1 MAMETWQ
8 KAVFQPL
15 YKQVTHACLELIK
28 SERNNEIINTR
39 LISGVI
45 QSYGK
50 IKLICSSIVFFI
62 IISIIFALVAL
73 GFAEDTTN
81 NTNHKA
87 TPTLTIYKDFFEI
100 QFLQDTEQF
109 YRLEAAT
116 FLVHNSVTEYLKK
129 VGQRLDEEVHRVQS
143 YLHSSTLSA
152 LIKKVE
158 EVLIR
163 DQLDVIYMESKAL
176 LRDERHQGKHFYLQ
190 FTQYLMIGFFL
201 FRFSIVV

>member
-8 KAVFQPL
+8 KVVFQPL
-15 YKQVTHACLELIK
+15 YKQVTHACLDLIK

-50 IKLICSSIVFFI
+50 IKLIILSFSSNFI
-62 IISIIFALVAL
+62 FLVAL
-73 GFAEDTTN
+73 GFTEDTTN
-81 NTNHKA
+81 NNQMTA
-87 TPTLTIYKDFFEI
+87 PTLTIYKDFFEV

-129 VGQRLDEEVHRVQS
+129 VAQRLDEEVHRVQS
-143 YLHSSTLSA
+143 YLHPSTLSA

-163 DQLDVIYMESKAL
+163 DQLDVIYTESKTL
-176 LRDERHQGKHFYLQ
+176 LRDERHQG
-190 FTQYLMIGFFL
+190 
-201 FRFSIVV
+201 